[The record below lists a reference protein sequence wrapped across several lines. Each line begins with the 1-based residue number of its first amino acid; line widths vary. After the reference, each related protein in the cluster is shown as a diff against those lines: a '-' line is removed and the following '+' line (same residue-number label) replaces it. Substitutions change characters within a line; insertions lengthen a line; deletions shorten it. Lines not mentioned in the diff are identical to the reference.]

1 MKTLLTYKGIK
12 YLCIAAALPTTA
24 VVTHRSHKQINRVVE
39 RVHPKPKPARKYVAE
54 VRKPIPAPELPIAPA
69 AAIATA
75 ECVPNGGGFAGGGG
89 GSSGFIGVG
98 GGNIGTGLPPV
109 GTPVTVSPVPEP
121 SKWALMIF
129 GFGGI
134 GGAMRRRKL

>member
-39 RVHPKPKPARKYVAE
+39 RVHPKPARKYVAE
-54 VRKPIPAPELPIAPA
+54 VRKPIPATDLPIAPV

-75 ECVPNGGGFAGGGG
+75 ECIPGGGGFAGGGG
-89 GSSGFIGVG
+89 SGGFIGVG
-98 GGNIGTGLPPV
+98 GGNIGI
-109 GTPVTVSPVPEP
+109 TPTPITSPSSPVPEP
-121 SKWALMIF
+121 SGWALMIL
-129 GFGGI
+129 GFGVV
-134 GGAMRRRKL
+134 GGVMRRKA

>member
-39 RVHPKPKPARKYVAE
+39 RVHPNPVRKYVAE
-54 VRKPIPAPELPIAPA
+54 ARKPIPATDLPIAPA

-75 ECVPNGGGFAGGGG
+75 ECIPSGGGFAGGGDTG
-89 GSSGFIGVG
+89 GFIGVG
-98 GGNIGTGLPPV
+98 GGNIGI
-109 GTPVTVSPVPEP
+109 TPTPISSPASPVPEP
-121 SKWALMIF
+121 SGWALMIL
-129 GFGGI
+129 GFGAV
-134 GGAMRRRKL
+134 GGVMRRKG

>member
-39 RVHPKPKPARKYVAE
+39 RVHPKPKPVRKYVAE
-54 VRKPIPAPELPIAPA
+54 VRKPIPATDLPIAPV

-75 ECVPNGGGFAGGGG
+75 ECVPSGGGFTGGG
-89 GSSGFIGVG
+89 GSGGFIGIS
-98 GGNIGTGLPPV
+98 GGNIGIAP
-109 GTPVTVSPVPEP
+109 TPITSPTSPVPEP
-121 SKWALMIF
+121 SGWALMIL
-129 GFGGI
+129 GFGVV
-134 GGAMRRRKL
+134 GGVMRRKS

>member
-24 VVTHRSHKQINRVVE
+24 VVTHKNHKQINRVVE
-39 RVHPKPKPARKYVAE
+39 RIYPKPARKYVAE
-54 VRKPIPAPELPIAPA
+54 VRKPIPATDLPIAPV

-75 ECVPNGGGFAGGGG
+75 ECVPGGVGFAGGGG
-89 GSSGFIGVG
+89 SGGFIGVG
-98 GGNIGTGLPPV
+98 GGNIGGVGALPPV

-134 GGAMRRRKL
+134 GGVMRRRKP

>member
-12 YLCIAAALPTTA
+12 YLCVAAALPTTA

-39 RVHPKPKPARKYVAE
+39 RVHPKPARKYVAE
-54 VRKPIPAPELPIAPA
+54 AREPIPTPDLPIAPV
-69 AAIATA
+69 AAITAA
-75 ECVPNGGGFAGGGG
+75 ECVPGGGGFAGGGG
-89 GSSGFIGVG
+89 SGGFIGVG
-98 GGNIGTGLPPV
+98 GGAIGGVGALPPV

-134 GGAMRRRKL
+134 GGVMRRRKL